1 MAQPARPGW
10 FSGRGGFFGGLLGA
24 GLLGMLFGYGMF
36 GGLGGLGSILGLFLQ
51 VALVVLLVR
60 FAIGWFQRR
69 NQPAFAG
76 AAPIPPLRRE
86 AAAPSYSATSAGPGR
101 ELVPVT
107 QADLDQFER
116 TLGRGAA
123 GLWRA

>member
-86 AAAPSYSATSAGPGR
+86 AARTELFRHVRRSRSGAGAGHPGR
-101 ELVPVT
+101 PRPV
-107 QADLDQFER
+107 
-116 TLGRGAA
+116 
-123 GLWRA
+123 RAHPR